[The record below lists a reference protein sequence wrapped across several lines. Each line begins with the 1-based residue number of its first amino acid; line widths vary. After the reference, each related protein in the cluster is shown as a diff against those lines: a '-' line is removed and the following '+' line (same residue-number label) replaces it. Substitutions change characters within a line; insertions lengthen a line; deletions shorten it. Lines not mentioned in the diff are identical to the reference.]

1 VADANATWQAGQAA
15 ASGDVA
21 LGWGARFG
29 LLNLAMTRGMGIP
42 GKVYAGIFA
51 VLPEHLCT
59 ASEKRRF
66 VPFSLFPPALR
77 DLALV
82 VDSAEP
88 AATVQERLASIA
100 RAAADRA
107 FALDQIEVF
116 DVYQGQGLPEGRKN
130 LGFSL
135 VFRSTDRTLTD
146 DEVNAVL
153 QKIQDEI
160 ARATPYS
167 VRK

>member
-1 VADANATWQAGQAA
+1 
-15 ASGDVA
+15 
-21 LGWGARFG
+21 
-29 LLNLAMTRGMGIP
+29 MGIHA
-42 GKVYAGIFA
+42 KVHAGIFA
-51 VLPEHLCT
+51 ILPERLS
-59 ASEKRRF
+59 AALEKRRF

-88 AATVQERLASIA
+88 AAEVKERLAAIA
-100 RAAADRA
+100 RAAAGGA

-130 LGFSL
+130 LAFSL
-135 VFRSTDRTLTD
+135 VFRAADRTLTD
-146 DEVNAVL
+146 DDVNAVL

-160 ARATPYS
+160 AKTTRYS